1 MASSRIVGCFAWPT
15 IETTSVSV
23 RFVRP
28 DYRPFLPI
36 ACEQVRIDW
45 RENNARK
52 RQG

>member
-1 MASSRIVGCFAWPT
+1 MASTSIVGGFVWPAS
-15 IETTSVSV
+15 ETVSVAV

-52 RQG
+52 R